1 MRSLMA
7 AVSLVTLLGG
17 GAVAQGAPPRT
28 AATPAAGA
36 AAGAAADPA
45 PDTAPPA
52 PAPDAAPPAKV
63 FPLLRR
69 PDLDHK
75 LQFGFALLPGIGYRA
90 IFPYQENIGCGQ
102 TDKRVCS
109 GRLPFFIDVQPS
121 FGFAIHW
128 DVLVDLRFGIEQ
140 DFTQTRQFAVAP
152 GFRYWVDPELP
163 VKFFTSLQVAYDI
176 TAQRNGLLKHND
188 DVAFRNSNGMMFELL
203 RNFAFYIQ
211 AGETIGFV
219 RWLRFEIDLGV
230 GVQAR
235 IP

>member
-17 GAVAQGAPPRT
+17 GAVAQAAGPPAAP
-28 AATPAAGA
+28 TPAAGA
-36 AAGAAADPA
+36 AASPA
-45 PDTAPPA
+45 PEAAPAPPPA
-52 PAPDAAPPAKV
+52 PAADAAPPAKV

-90 IFPYQENIGCGQ
+90 IFPYQENVGCGQ

-163 VKFFTSLQVAYDI
+163 VKFFTSLQVAYDV

-188 DVAFRNSNGMMFELL
+188 DVAFRNSNGMMFEVL
-203 RNFAFYIQ
+203 RNFAFFIQ